1 MEKICGLCG
10 KQYTRKI
17 EHIKKS
23 HRLQAYNQFRSLY
36 IDEINKACQICHN
49 IKPLSG
55 KIELHILQ
63 KHLGRAAKEFAQTF

>member
-17 EHIKKS
+17 EHIKIS

-36 IDEINKACQICHN
+36 IDEI
-49 IKPLSG
+49 KPV
-55 KIELHILQ
+55 K
-63 KHLGRAAKEFAQTF
+63 FAII